1 MLSAFEHKIELAKFL
16 PATISPLFN
25 PHLQTEPTP
34 LDGKGLV
41 SLNAFGFG
49 GSNAHVIL
57 LPNDKEDKS
66 PDSDVFF
73 VNGRTPGSVSNFID
87 LARREPKRGQC
98 LGFGR
103 HLDILFLAFLYI

>member
-1 MLSAFEHKIELAKFL
+1 MLSTFTQNIDLAKFL

-25 PHLQTEPTP
+25 PHFQTEPTP

-66 PDSDVFF
+66 PDTDVFF
-73 VNGRTPGSVSNFID
+73 VNGRTPGAVSNLID

-98 LGFGR
+98 WDFGR
-103 HLDILFLAFLYI
+103 HSDILF